1 MSRLFYIF
9 VKIVYD
15 PPETLGYPMAD
26 VHQLLRSLMEEIG
39 PQKAQDVPSI
49 SKLLRKWIWESK
61 RFRSMKTIGSYGVTA
76 TYIRA
81 SKPKGQHLKRCNSE
95 NLKQLSFNFKDFL
108 DTKKLSTSS
117 KNSYLIN
124 LQTFYNWL
132 KTEGHIPDR
141 IGVPKIKVSEKSIK
155 AYTGKQM
162 DDIKRQIKWRME
174 NATGT
179 QKGRKKFYQHHLR
192 SYYMARYSGFRCG
205 EILNLKL
212 SDIVLEKR
220 EIWVRDSGDLI
231 VKGAKEESVPMSNK
245 LFHFLKYDLKRSPLE
260 VWYLDT
266 GFGNR
271 AYAKS
276 LNLTNAMK
284 PHLRALGISGVK
296 PMHGFRA
303 AFCRNLGL
311 SGAPLPILKDLMRHR
326 NLETTLRYMDIH
338 GEDQKL
344 KAVNQLV

>member
-1 MSRLFYIF
+1 MRA
-9 VKIVYD
+9 KKVYD
-15 PPETLGYPMAD
+15 LLKTLGYPMAD

-39 PQKAQDVPSI
+39 PQKEQDVPSI
-49 SKLLRKWIWESK
+49 AKLLKKWIRESK
-61 RFRSMKTIGSYGVTA
+61 RFRSMKTIGSYEVTA
-76 TYIRA
+76 TYIR
-81 SKPKGQHLKRCNSE
+81 SSRPKGQYLKRCSTE

-108 DTKKLSTSS
+108 DTKKLSPSS

-132 KTEGHIPDR
+132 KAEGHILDR
-141 IGVPKIKVSEKSIK
+141 VGVPKIKVSEKSIK
-155 AYTGKQM
+155 AYTEKQM

-179 QKGRKKFYQHHLR
+179 QRGRKKFYRHHLR
-192 SYYMARYSGFRCG
+192 SYFLARYAGLRCG

-212 SDIVLEKR
+212 SDIILEKR

-231 VKGAKEESVPMSNK
+231 VKGAREESVPISDK
-245 LFHFLKYDLKRSPLE
+245 LLFFLKYDLKRSPLE

-284 PHLRALGISGVK
+284 THLRALGISGIK

>member
-1 MSRLFYIF
+1 
-9 VKIVYD
+9 
-15 PPETLGYPMAD
+15 MAN
-26 VHQLLRSLMEEIG
+26 VHQLLKDLMDEIG
-39 PQKAQDVPSI
+39 PPKEQDVPSI
-49 SKLLRKWIWESK
+49 AKLLKKWIRESS
-61 RFRSMKTIGSYGVTA
+61 RFRSMKTIGSYEVTA
-76 TYIRA
+76 TYIR
-81 SKPKGQHLKRCNSE
+81 SSRPKGNYLKSCTIE
-95 NLKQLSFNFKDFL
+95 NLKELQFNFKDFL
-108 DTKKLSTSS
+108 DTRKLSPSS

-132 KTEGHIPDR
+132 KSEKYIKDR
-141 IGVPKIKVSEKSIK
+141 VGVSKIKVSEKSIK
-155 AYTGKQM
+155 PFTEDQM
-162 DDIKRQIKWRME
+162 NQIKKQIKWRME
-174 NATGT
+174 NAIG
-179 QKGRKKFYQHHLR
+179 QQRSRKKDYLNHLR
-192 SYYMARYSGFRCG
+192 AYYMARYSGLRCG

-212 SDIVLEKR
+212 SDIILEKR

-231 VKGAKEESVPMSNK
+231 VKGAREESVPISDK
-245 LFHFLKYDLKRSPLE
+245 LFHFLKYDLKRSTLE

-266 GFGNR
+266 GFGNK

-284 PHLRALGISGVK
+284 THLRALGISGVK

-338 GEDQKL
+338 DEDQKL
-344 KAVNQLV
+344 KAVNLLS